1 VAAPEPVSPGL
12 SQERLEEFRAGWRDR
27 REQRERE
34 LSGRREQ
41 ALAGAHRA
49 AALLREEYGA
59 TRVLLYGSLAHG
71 HFHERS
77 DVDLLVW
84 GIPHAT
90 FFHAWFEAEG
100 ACPGF
105 ALSLVQAE
113 GAAEA
118 LVTDA
123 ERYGIPL

>member
-1 VAAPEPVSPGL
+1 VPSGQPGSP
-12 SQERLEEFRAGWRDR
+12 SISPERLEEFRAGWRAR
-27 REQRERE
+27 REQRERD
-34 LSGRREQ
+34 LAGRREQ
-41 ALAGAHRA
+41 ALAGAYRA

-84 GIPHAT
+84 GVPYEA

-118 LVTDA
+118 LVADA